1 MHTAYLVVT
10 VITIVANAVIAV
22 LDLARAPWVLANSAA
37 VNVDPSWV
45 PLLGVLKAAG
55 AAGLTLGLVG
65 VPYIGLAAAIGL
77 VLFFLGALV
86 AHIRARVFH
95 NIAVPGAYFA
105 LAAASAVLAARQ

>member
-10 VITIVANAVIAV
+10 VVTILANAVIAL
-22 LDLARAPWVLANSAA
+22 LDLARVPWVLGNSAA

-55 AAGLTLGLVG
+55 AAGLALGLAG
-65 VPYIGLAAAIGL
+65 VPYVGLAAAVGL

-86 AHIRARVFH
+86 AHVRAGVFH

-105 LAAASAVLAARQ
+105 LAVASAVLAAAQ